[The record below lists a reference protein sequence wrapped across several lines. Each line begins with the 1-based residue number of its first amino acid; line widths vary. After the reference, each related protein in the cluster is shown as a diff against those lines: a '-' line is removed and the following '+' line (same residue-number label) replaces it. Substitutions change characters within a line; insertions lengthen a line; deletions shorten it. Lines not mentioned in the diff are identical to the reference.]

1 MILCILVKG
10 KVQKYRILPINKLTI
25 LRYWLYLTEVS
36 KKYLL
41 HFIIFLFSLSFFSCA
56 VKPRVSPIAKTITVF
71 YTGDLNLN
79 NIARIATIVKQERAK
94 NPNLF
99 IINGKIFSD
108 EPITVLNR
116 GEAEISIL
124 NSAGIDGI
132 VITPD
137 FLRFGT
143 ERAKELIDKVRFFF
157 LAANLYQPNLT
168 RHFGQGYLIKA
179 MTKTRVS
186 LIGIL
191 FDSTDF
197 YLKLPGVQRRDP
209 VYSTKLFVPMQRMR
223 ESDLVGLIV
232 NHADSITFSD
242 LDFVIGTRTAKSIA
256 APPCNK
262 DESLRRL
269 DLFLSSKN
277 QIIDYNTSVVT
288 ITDSI
293 IEDSLVKA
301 TLKMYQDR
309 TDSMLDT
316 EIIENQKKLP
326 NGDLPKIVEQA
337 VLYDTK
343 ADGFMVQKTLVKWPF
358 EKDLKTYRSFFEALD
373 FTQNLPILSLSGKE
387 IEYLIHEMTWIIWAA
402 KLSEKNLLPT
412 ETYRIVSMPDLLQF
426 DPWRYKIS
434 AMTDSTLISMVINY
448 LKKGRQ

>member
-1 MILCILVKG
+1 
-10 KVQKYRILPINKLTI
+10 LTI

-36 KKYLL
+36 KKYLSL
-41 HFIIFLFSLSFFSCA
+41 FIVFLLSLSLFSCA
-56 VKPRVSPIAKTITVF
+56 VKPKVSPIAKTITIF

-108 EPITVLNR
+108 EPITILNR

-132 VITPD
+132 VLTPD

-143 ERAKELIDKVRFFF
+143 KRAKELIDKVEFFF
-157 LAANLYQPNLT
+157 LAANLYQPNQS

-179 MTKTRVS
+179 MAKTRVS

-191 FDSTDF
+191 LDSTDF
-197 YLKLPGVQRRDP
+197 YLKLAGIERRDP
-209 VYSTKLFVPMQRMR
+209 VYTTKLFVPMQRMR
-223 ESDLVGLIV
+223 ESDLVGLVV
-232 NHADSITFSD
+232 NQADSITFND
-242 LDFVIGTRTAKSIA
+242 LDFVIGARAAKSIS

-262 DESLRRL
+262 AEILRRL
-269 DLFLSSKN
+269 DLFLSSNN

-301 TLKMYQDR
+301 TIKSYQEK
-309 TDSMLDT
+309 TDSMLNSKIT
-316 EIIENQKKLP
+316 EI
-326 NGDLPKIVEQA
+326 
-337 VLYDTK
+337 
-343 ADGFMVQKTLVKWPF
+343 
-358 EKDLKTYRSFFEALD
+358 EKDLDVKSLTDIVNKVILKETNADGIIYPPSPVAKPIAKGTVTWQDLFEALNLKGNLSIIGLNGKDLSELKAKKVEVYWLEKLNEQGVFADID
-373 FTQNLPILSLSGKE
+373 FPGIVATPDLIRSSPEWQNKEIILS
-387 IEYLIHEMTWIIWAA
+387 
-402 KLSEKNLLPT
+402 
-412 ETYRIVSMPDLLQF
+412 
-426 DPWRYKIS
+426 
-434 AMTDSTLISMVINY
+434 DSTLVSMVANY
-448 LKKGRQ
+448 LKKGGN